1 MEKNKESEDNSFQDI
16 DSDNN
21 DDDEDKNYNLN
32 NNLIKNQIIYEKVD
46 LEKNLVIKD
55 INDNKFENIF
65 DNNEKKNES
74 INENLKKEPEPK
86 LKGNAF
92 LELIDSVRFYI
103 IKFLDW
109 KRHTKKIIY
118 RSILFWCT
126 KSSFNTIRF

>member
-65 DNNEKKNES
+65 DNNEKKM
-74 INENLKKEPEPK
+74 NL
-86 LKGNAF
+86 LM
-92 LELIDSVRFYI
+92 
-103 IKFLDW
+103 
-109 KRHTKKIIY
+109 KI
-118 RSILFWCT
+118 
-126 KSSFNTIRF
+126 